1 MHIVFIDPAGM
12 QYTVE
17 TPYERPLGGSQSAVC
32 YLAIELAR
40 LGHSVTVLNGNATT
54 SEGRGVKID
63 NISALYSPSF
73 RAGFDIGVVLNAA
86 SAHRLRQVLNMSTP
100 LVLWT
105 QHSHDQPGIQ
115 ELRELHERKAWSAFA
130 FVSDW
135 QRQNFEK
142 LFWVPAEKSR
152 VMRNAVSPA
161 FAECSTL
168 TPWFATDEAPV
179 LFYSSTPFRGLD
191 VLLNAFPKIRAA
203 IPDVRLRVYSSMAV
217 YQMPPDEDKFY
228 HPLYDL
234 ARGMEG
240 VEYVGSVG
248 QKRLANELTGSAAL
262 AYPST
267 FAETSCIAAIEAMAA
282 GAAVFT
288 SNLGA
293 LPETTQGHAAMVD
306 WQPDNARLTDDFAA
320 MCIQTLREVLED
332 PRSAMSRREQR
343 LEFIRKNY
351 LWPDRA
357 KQWAEWLTQV
367 VNEAQPA
374 QI

>member
-1 MHIVFIDPAGM
+1 MHIVFIDPAGL

-17 TPYERPLGGSQSAVC
+17 TPYERPLGGSQSALC
-32 YLAIELAR
+32 YLATELAR
-40 LGHSVTVLNGNATT
+40 PGHSITVLNGSAAT
-54 SEGRGVKID
+54 SESRGVKIY
-63 NISALYSPSF
+63 NISALKSPTF
-73 RAGFDIGVVLNAA
+73 RAGFDIGVVLSSAI
-86 SAHRLRQVLNMSTP
+86 AHRLRHDLHVSIP
-100 LVLWT
+100 LVLWN
-105 QHSHDQPGIQ
+105 QHAHDETAIQ
-115 ELRELHERKAWSAFA
+115 ELRRPSERRNWSAFA

-135 QRQNFEK
+135 QRRNFEK

-161 FAECSTL
+161 FAECPNTA
-168 TPWFATDEAPV
+168 PWFATDEAPV

-217 YQMPPDEDKFY
+217 YQAPPEADRFR
-228 HPLYDL
+228 PLYDL
-234 ARGMEG
+234 ARGTKG

-248 QKRLANELTGSAAL
+248 QARLAHELIGTAAL

-288 SNLGA
+288 SSLGA
-293 LPETTQGHAAMVD
+293 LPETTQGHAAIVD
-306 WQPDNARLTDDFAA
+306 WQPDHARLADEFAA
-320 MCIQTLREVLED
+320 MCIRTLRDTLEN
-332 PRSAMSRREQR
+332 PGSATLKRERR

-357 KQWAEWLTQV
+357 KQWAEWLTQILS
-367 VNEAQPA
+367 EAQPA
-374 QI
+374 RI